1 MKEIWK
7 DIKDFE
13 GLYQVSN
20 LGRVK
25 SLGKSWDL
33 QNGKSFSKPE
43 KIMIGGFN
51 TFGYRHVTLMKNN
64 KQYCKKIHRLV
75 AEAFLD
81 NPNNYP
87 QVNHKNGIKTDNY
100 VSNLEWCNQS
110 HNMQHALS
118 IGLKTMRTCE
128 NASRAILT
136 NAQVLEIRQLKDKL
150 TGIEIAK
157 IYGVSKHTIYN
168 IFTNRTWYDLN

>member
-1 MKEIWK
+1 MEEIWK

-20 LGRVK
+20 FGRVK
-25 SLGKSWDL
+25 SLAKSWNL
-33 QNGKSFSKPE
+33 QNGKYFSKEE

-64 KQYCKKIHRLV
+64 KAYCKKIHRLV

-87 QVNHKNGIKTDNY
+87 QVNHINGIKSDNRLE
-100 VSNLEWCNQS
+100 NLEWCNQS
-110 HNMQHALS
+110 HNMQHAMS

-128 NASRAILT
+128 KASRAILT

-150 TGIEIAK
+150 TGVEIAK
-157 IYGVSKHTIYN
+157 IYNVSKHTIYN
-168 IFTNRTWYDLN
+168 IFRNRSWYDLN